1 MSDNLAEAFNNLKK
15 MVDSGNIPSE
25 VQGLVNNLNNGNGD
39 SKQTLNNMLSQ
50 VSPEMLNNLSSM
62 LQSNNS
68 SGGSNYNSGASAGS
82 NYNSNS
88 SNSFNQNFRPSN
100 GSNYSSNNNSNNN
113 FNLDPETLMKMTSV
127 ISAMNQKDNPGNNLL
142 HSLKPYLRDSR
153 KDKLDQYANLLN
165 LSKIAEVM
173 KNEKKEN
180 NNHG

>member
-1 MSDNLAEAFNNLKK
+1 MSDNLADAFNNFKK

-25 VQGLVNNLNNGNGD
+25 VQGLVNNLNNGGNV

-50 VSPEMLNNLSSM
+50 ISPEMLNNLSSM

-68 SGGSNYNSGASAGS
+68 NKTPQSNTTSQ
-82 NYNSNS
+82 NS
-88 SNSFNQNFRPSN
+88 S
-100 GSNYSSNNNSNNN
+100 GSN

-127 ISAMNQKDNPGNNLL
+127 MNAMNQKDNAGSNLL

-165 LSKIAEVM
+165 ITKIADVM
-173 KNEKKEN
+173 KNEKKGEQ
-180 NNHG
+180 